1 MGAGLG
7 PSELTAP
14 ITRHQ
19 ERVMSMSSP
28 PSNSEGL
35 QAGAQLIR
43 KHWALFLV
51 EGIALIALGFLAIG
65 VPLAAGLAV
74 EIILG
79 WILLIGGFVG
89 LAAAIAARRL
99 PAFGWTLL
107 SAGLSILAG
116 AALLWSPAQGVLS
129 LTIVLIAFFALDGV
143 TMIMMALG
151 QRAHMPQ
158 GWGWLLANGVI
169 DLFLAGVIFWGLPAS
184 AAWALGT
191 LVGIDLLFAG
201 SALSAISMGAR
212 QQA

>member
-1 MGAGLG
+1 M
-7 PSELTAP
+7 PT
-14 ITRHQ
+14 
-19 ERVMSMSSP
+19 SSP
-28 PSNSEGL
+28 LPNSDAL
-35 QAGAQLIR
+35 QTGALSIR
-43 KHWALFLV
+43 KHWALFLA
-51 EGIALIALGFLAIG
+51 EGVALIALGFLAIG
-65 VPLAAGLAV
+65 APLAAGLAA

-89 LAAAIAARRL
+89 MAAAIAGRHL

-107 SAGLSILAG
+107 SAALSILAG

-129 LTIVLIAFFALDGV
+129 LTIVLIAFFALDGA

-169 DLFLAGVIFWGLPAS
+169 DLFLAGAIFWGLPAS

-201 SALSAISMGAR
+201 SALSAIAMGAR